1 MRVSIITVTLNSA
14 RTLEDTI
21 VSVMNQSYDN
31 IEHIIVDGGSTDDTL
46 AIVEKYK
53 KQISHFITE
62 PDKGIYDAMNKGIN
76 LATGDLIGTLNSD
89 DIYADTTVISDA
101 VKKFSEIDTDIIFA
115 DLWYV
120 KYNDINKIVRRFRSS
135 QFNPSLLPYGIA
147 PAHPTMFVK
156 RHIIEKYGSYKTDYK
171 ISADFEFIAR
181 IFYKTDVKYHYYPKV
196 FIKMRMGGIS
206 TSGWRSLILS
216 NREMLK
222 ACLENN
228 IPTNIFKIFM
238 KYPRKMIGFLFK

>member
-21 VSVMNQSYDN
+21 VSVMNQTYDN
-31 IEHIIVDGGSTDDTL
+31 IEHIIVDGGSTDGTL
-46 AIVEKYK
+46 AIVEKYRK
-53 KQISHFITE
+53 HIAHFISE
-62 PDKGIYDAMNKGIN
+62 PDKGIYDAMNKGIK

-89 DIYADTTVISDA
+89 DIYADDTVISE
-101 VKKFSEIDTDIIFA
+101 VIEKFSLIDTDILYA

-120 KYNDINKIVRRFRSS
+120 KNNDINKVVRRFRSS
-135 QFNPSLLPYGIA
+135 QFHPSLLPYGIA

-156 RHIIEKYGSYKTDYK
+156 RHIIESFGSYKTDYK

-181 IFYKTDVKYHYYPKV
+181 IFYKTEVKYYYHPKV
-196 FIKMRMGGIS
+196 IIKMRMGGIS

-216 NREMLK
+216 NQEMLK

>member
-21 VSVMNQSYDN
+21 ISVINQTYEN

-46 AIVEKYK
+46 AIIEKYK
-53 KQISHFITE
+53 DRIAHFISE
-62 PDKGIYDAMNKGIN
+62 PDKGIYDAMNKGIK
-76 LATGDLIGTLNSD
+76 LATGDVIGTLNSD
-89 DIYADTTVISDA
+89 DIYADSHIISE
-101 VKKFSEIDTDIIFA
+101 VVNTFSQIETDIIFA

-120 KYNDINKIVRRFRSS
+120 KYNNINKIVRRFRSS
-135 QFNPSLLPYGIA
+135 QFHPSLLPFGIA

-156 RHIIEKYGSYKTDYK
+156 RHIFDAYGSYKTDYK
-171 ISADFEFIAR
+171 ISADFEFISR

-216 NREMLK
+216 NQEMLK

-228 IPTNIFKIFM
+228 IPTNIFKISM

>member
-31 IEHIIVDGGSTDDTL
+31 IEHIIVDGGSTDGTL
-46 AIVEKYK
+46 AIIEKYRK
-53 KQISHFITE
+53 HIAHFISE
-62 PDKGIYDAMNKGIN
+62 PDKGIYDAMNKGIK

-89 DIYADTTVISDA
+89 DIYADNTVISE
-101 VKKFSEIDTDIIFA
+101 VIGKFSQIDTDILYA

-120 KYNDINKIVRRFRSS
+120 KNNDINKVVRRFRSS
-135 QFNPSLLPYGIA
+135 QFHPSLLPYGIA

-156 RHIIEKYGSYKTDYK
+156 RHIIESFGSYKTDYK

-181 IFYKTDVKYHYYPKV
+181 IFYKTEVKYYYHPKV
-196 FIKMRMGGIS
+196 IIKMRMGGIS

-216 NREMLK
+216 NQEMLK